1 MRLLALLL
9 AATALLGCSGQPVRP
24 PVLTDAMYPWPLRQS
39 TELGPNFLWQQRL
52 TARVGP
58 RSDSLQVAVQKQGD
72 TLTMIGLTPFNTK
85 AFALTQTGDTID
97 FKKFVDREL
106 PFPPRYVLVDF
117 QRTWLA
123 LGTSKLGPLPGAGT
137 LPEDGKEITGL
148 DGEVL
153 TQRVQGGKL
162 VERQFARLGA
172 PGEANPLPPL
182 TIRYSGYRPDG
193 LPGKVV
199 LANKWFGY
207 ELEIETLAAQP
218 LP

>member
-1 MRLLALLL
+1 MKHLAILLAFL
-9 AATALLGCSGQPVRP
+9 ALLGCSGQPLRP
-24 PVLTDAMYPWPLRQS
+24 PVLTDAMYPWPLRPP
-39 TELGPNFLWQQRL
+39 TALGTNFLWQQRL

-58 RSDSLQVAVQKQGD
+58 RSDSLPVAVQKQGD

-85 AFALTQTGDTID
+85 AFLLTQTGDAID
-97 FKKFVDREL
+97 FKKFVDRDL

-123 LGTSKLGPLPGAGT
+123 LGPSKLGPLPGAGT

-162 VERQFARLGA
+162 VERQFVRLGT
-172 PGEANPLPPL
+172 PGEANSPPL

-199 LANKWFGY
+199 LTNRWFGY

>member
-9 AATALLGCSGQPVRP
+9 ALVTLLGCSGQPLRP
-24 PVLTDAMYPWPLRQS
+24 PVLTDAMYPWPLRPPQA
-39 TELGPNFLWQQRL
+39 LGKNFLWQQRL

-97 FKKFVDREL
+97 FKKFVDRDL

-123 LGTSKLGPLPGAGT
+123 LGPVGLGPLPDAAT
-137 LPEDGKEITGL
+137 LPADIKETMTL

-153 TQRVQGGKL
+153 TQRAQGGKL
-162 VERQFARLGA
+162 VERSFVRAPAGA
-172 PGEANPLPPL
+172 GPQPPL
-182 TIRYSGYRPDG
+182 TIRYSGYRADG

-199 LANKWFGY
+199 LTNKWFGY
-207 ELEIETLAAQP
+207 ELEVETLAAQP